1 MPLLHGGDEMGGKH
15 LEAVLH
21 HSPRSIPSKGDFPSS
36 SLFMCFINTG
46 KPGSGPRGDT
56 FSQSSWADQAI
67 FGLNANLLISAKP
80 TAFEKLKSITQEQ
93 VLLSTVSV
101 RLKIYLTRDSLRQPM
116 VRHSQPFAHN

>member
-1 MPLLHGGDEMGGKH
+1 MGGKH

-56 FSQSSWADQAI
+56 FSQSSWADQAV

-80 TAFEKLKSITQEQ
+80 TAFQKLKSITQEQ

-116 VRHSQPFAHN
+116 ARHSQPFAHN